1 MRLLSVALGLIC
13 RHSSLLHEREKYIQV
28 YLIVLAVVDDIVHNG
43 FDSC

>member
-1 MRLLSVALGLIC
+1 MRLLPVALGLIH